1 MTLLG
6 KDQSLL
12 RALVQGARA
21 LMHGSVDAPGAQ
33 VPRVAVLGH
42 RGAPRQV
49 AENTVLGCQR
59 AIEQGAD
66 GVEVDLCVTRDGQ
79 VVLWHDRDPDPE
91 TLLLRE
97 TVENNAFAPEA
108 RSTERRPVTEL
119 DWSEVQAKFGQKSRI
134 DGTVVAIDTLDRL
147 LAWAAQEPRA
157 SWVMLDVKLAASEV
171 EFVPRLLTR
180 LAESMLTGPGVRSR
194 KLRLLSPERE
204 IYEAIQEGLGAHPAL
219 KPWEATADFE
229 LTGVVEVASDIG
241 ACHVGIGV
249 TPMRPW
255 SLIRRDVAEAIQ
267 ARTAGSLGSV
277 MVWTLNDEDAL
288 REACTL
294 GVDAILTDDVPA
306 ARRVVGEIP
315 HRDSCP

>member
-21 LMHGSVDAPGAQ
+21 LTHGSVDAPAAPA
-33 VPRVAVLGH
+33 PRVAVLGH
-42 RGAPRQV
+42 RGAPRQA
-49 AENTVLGCQR
+49 AENTVLGCKR

-91 TLLLRE
+91 ILLLRE
-97 TVENNAFAPEA
+97 TVENPIFGPEA

-119 DWSEVQAKFGQKSRI
+119 DWPEVQAKFGQKSRT
-134 DGTVVAIDTLDRL
+134 DDTFVAIDTLDRL
-147 LAWAAQEPRA
+147 LAWAAREPGA
-157 SWVMLDVKLAASEV
+157 SWLMLDVKLAASEV

-180 LAESMLTGPGVRSR
+180 LAESMLAYPGVGSR
-194 KLRLLSPERE
+194 TLRLLSPERE

-229 LTGVVEVASDIG
+229 LAGVVEVARDIG
-241 ACHVGIGV
+241 ARHVGIGV
-249 TPMRPW
+249 TPIRPW
-255 SLIRRDVAEAIQ
+255 SLIRGDVADAIQ

-277 MVWTLNDEDAL
+277 MVWTLNEEDAL

-294 GVDAILTDDVPA
+294 GVDAILTDDVPVA
-306 ARRVVGEIP
+306 KRVVGRIS
-315 HRDSCP
+315 HAG